1 MMLWQKQPSA
11 TDMLGPS
18 FAAALMEGVSI
29 VSATVTTRDAVGTDT
44 TSAMTPGPVEV
55 KGPVVKFALTGG
67 VDGKSYKSTV
77 LATLSDGQV
86 IEGDVHIVIREE

>member
-1 MMLWQKQPSA
+1 
-11 TDMLGPS
+11 
-18 FAAALMEGVSI
+18 
-29 VSATVTTRDAVGTDT
+29 
-44 TSAMTPGPVEV
+44 MTPGPVEV